1 MLKFAYWQTN
11 HMSFQVIAY
20 YAPVRCG
27 FNSPTWSKNRSTVG
41 VRPRCMERGCHWLP
55 LTDDILFCAFA
66 RQMTSQIVFRT
77 LYSTFNLFKP
87 SFPPEATLKLPWFI
101 WSFLDIP
108 CMPPQRAHLHFT
120 APLFVSSGSTFS
132 AFRSVGGSGPTG
144 RPRNSGWLRLKITF
158 LFSVV
163 LKLHPSNGLGCTFV
177 SSPGARVAGQAR
189 RTVQH
194 ATPVGNLG
202 NEKCEVWRHDASEFP
217 EIPEIGLGMT

>member
-1 MLKFAYWQTN
+1 MIFCFAPLLDKWRPKL
-11 HMSFQVIAY
+11 SFGHCI
-20 YAPVRCG
+20 
-27 FNSPTWSKNRSTVG
+27 
-41 VRPRCMERGCHWLP
+41 H
-55 LTDDILFCAFA
+55 
-66 RQMTSQIVFRT
+66 
-77 LYSTFNLFKP
+77 LFKP

-144 RPRNSGWLRLKITF
+144 RPRNSGLLTSLEDHVLVQCGAEASSFECSFFRLFVYI
-158 LFSVV
+158 S
-163 LKLHPSNGLGCTFV
+163 HEGEHHSCLGCTFV

-202 NEKCEVWRHDASEFP
+202 NEKCEVWGHDASEFP